1 MGGSGISDLLFCGE
15 VGFSCILPPAYS
27 DRVSMSWLRYD
38 QGCDLYFY
46 RTVCKSLESE
56 SLCISVGDFW
66 GLVLLPALYN
76 GKISQRYDKMACGD
90 SRGYV
95 CGISLPHGDGISG
108 VSSHVI

>member
-1 MGGSGISDLLFCGE
+1 MHS
-15 VGFSCILPPAYS
+15 AYS

-95 CGISLPHGDGISG
+95 CGVSLPHGDGISG
-108 VSSHVI
+108 VSSHVV